1 MIVLSGASASG
12 KTEVAKLLAKDHG
25 ITKIITT
32 TTRPMRV
39 SEVDGRDYFFVSKE
53 EFERLIAE
61 GHFVEY
67 TIYNGNYYGSG
78 KDQVADDKCVVID
91 GSGLKAYS
99 ELTDKFVV
107 TFLLVCS
114 EEERYQRMLRRG
126 DSEENA
132 KERIKNDK
140 KAFDQSKLVKANYVI
155 DSEQGNEKEIA
166 EIVFK
171 AYKREL
177 KSHYSNK

>member
-32 TTRPMRV
+32 TTRPMRNG
-39 SEVDGRDYFFVSKE
+39 EVNGRDYFFVTKE
-53 EFERLIAE
+53 EFEKLIAE

-91 GSGLKAYS
+91 GSGLKAYT
-99 ELTDKFVV
+99 EIKDKFVV
-107 TFLLVCS
+107 TFLLTCS
-114 EEERYQRMLRRG
+114 EKVRYQRMLNRG
-126 DSEENA
+126 DSVESA
-132 KERIKNDK
+132 KARIKNDK
-140 KAFDQSKLVKANYVI
+140 TAFDQSRLVKADYVI

-166 EIVFK
+166 EIVFN